1 MKKRHKEL
9 SKQILRL
16 IQKSGARSR
25 HGSISSLSEVILPN
39 LMAPTSPMFSPSG
52 EDNNK
57 KPAYF
62 NV

>member
-16 IQKSGARSR
+16 VQKSGARSR

-39 LMAPTSPMFSPSG
+39 LMPPTSPMFSPSG